1 MTMLKESLQ
10 IVPRQP
16 RYLKLP
22 EKTVALCGPLWRA
35 RKTGQ
40 CLWPK
45 FASDE
50 IDYAG
55 SANPRR
61 YLPTLNTYSPTC
73 ENLAPRE
80 LN

>member
-1 MTMLKESLQ
+1 MLKESLQ
-10 IVPRQP
+10 IVPKQP

-22 EKTVALCGPLWRA
+22 EKTVALSDPLWRA

-40 CLWPK
+40 RMRLK
-45 FASDE
+45 LTYHE

-55 SANPRR
+55 SADPSRF
-61 YLPTLNTYSPTC
+61 LPTLNTYALKG